1 MKKVRIPVRTRKVR
15 AFTGVPRV
23 DREPGDPCVPEGTGW
38 PLHPSERCDLYHRV
52 RFFPPDVQRWRG
64 LLVNSASEDRT
75 VFSAISPEESVE
87 QIRERIDAGIA
98 HLRELA
104 RILAL
109 IHGTPRLG
117 NKQDPV
123 DELVYIIL
131 ARKTPE
137 KAYTDTFD
145 ALKQRFERWEDL
157 LEVSDPV
164 IAKIINS
171 GGLPGKKTKCLRGA
185 LGMLRDT
192 FGSCTLEPLREW
204 PDDRV
209 EEFLC
214 SLPEVSRKSAYCVM
228 MYALGRKVFPVDAHV
243 GRVLARVG
251 PYRET
256 GLSLEGLDH
265 KQLQV
270 VLAGLIPPDL
280 RYSLHV
286 NLLTHGRKVCR
297 TPRPLCGSCEIRN
310 LCRTFRASEAR
321 RVEALEAPVVVDLF
335 CGAGGLSGGFRRA
348 GFRVALALDND
359 PMSLRTY
366 WLNHPELSDER
377 ILCRD
382 VRELRP
388 GELRRR
394 LQKRRV
400 DVLIGAPPC
409 QGFSMAGHRSKSG
422 RTGYKL
428 VTDERN
434 YLFEYFVKA
443 AMELRPRLLVMENV
457 PGMQSARQEKG
468 SFLQMAAQLLE
479 QAAGFKT
486 AVWRL
491 NASAFGVPQDR
502 IRYFLVGTREGHLP
516 VSPEGEYRD
525 HLQEDYDLDALEP
538 VKLGEAIF
546 DLPPLAAGTGEALA
560 TWDPDTHT
568 GDIRLRRY
576 LAKFG
581 LLRSSRLLYNHT
593 VRYHNP
599 RDLEL
604 YSILQPGEDSVDAI
618 DVHGRSDLM
627 RYRSDI
633 FDDKYHRLRNDRP
646 SKTIVSHLAKDG
658 NGYIHPSQVRSISVR
673 EAARLQSFDDS
684 HAFCGSPSDQWV
696 QVGNAVPPVLAEA
709 IARSFLRVLKR

>member
-1 MKKVRIPVRTRKVR
+1 MRKLQSPVKAPKMR
-15 AFTGVPRV
+15 ASSAVPQV
-23 DREPGDPCVPEGTGW
+23 DTTPPPDGTSW
-38 PLHPSERCDLYHRV
+38 PAHPSERCDLYHRV
-52 RFFPPDVQRWRG
+52 RFYPPDVQQWRG
-64 LLVNSASEDRT
+64 LLVDR
-75 VFSAISPEESVE
+75 VREERSLFPAVSRDEAVE
-87 QIRERIDAGIA
+87 QIRERVDAGIT
-98 HLRELA
+98 HIRELA

-137 KAYTDTFD
+137 KAYMSAFD
-145 ALKQRFERWEDL
+145 ALKQRFKRWEDL
-157 LEVSDPV
+157 LEVPDS
-164 IAKIINS
+164 IISRLIHS
-171 GGLPGKKTKCLRGA
+171 GGLPLKKTKSLRGA

-214 SLPEVSRKSAYCVM
+214 ALPEVSRKSAYCVM

-243 GRVLARVG
+243 GRVLARIG
-251 PYRET
+251 PYREL
-256 GLSLEGLDH
+256 GLSLDGLDH
-265 KQLQV
+265 KKLQA
-270 VLAGLIPPDL
+270 VLADLMPPAL

-286 NLLTHGRKVCR
+286 NLLTHGRKVCL

-310 LCRTFRASEAR
+310 FCSTFRASEVQ
-321 RVEALEAPVVVDLF
+321 RVEALDAPVVVDLF
-335 CGAGGLSGGFRRA
+335 CGAGGLSEGFRRA

-359 PMSLRTY
+359 AVALKTY
-366 WLNHPELSDER
+366 WLNHPEVPDDR

-382 VRELRP
+382 VTELRP

-394 LQKRRV
+394 MGKRRV

-409 QGFSMAGHRSKSG
+409 QGFSLAGHRSKSG
-422 RTGYKL
+422 KTGYHEAR
-428 VTDERN
+428 DERN

-443 AMELRPRLLVMENV
+443 AMELQPRLLVMENV

-468 SFLQMAAQLLE
+468 SFLEMAAQLLE
-479 QAAGFKT
+479 QAGGFRTK
-486 AVWRL
+486 VWRL
-491 NASAFGVPQDR
+491 NASAYGVPQDR
-502 IRYFLVGTREGHLP
+502 IRCFLVAARVGNLP
-516 VSPEGEYRD
+516 VVPEGEYRD
-525 HLQEDYDLDALEP
+525 HLQADYDLDALDP

-546 DLPPLAAGTGEALA
+546 DLPHREAGTGEAIEA
-560 TWDPDTHT
+560 WNPEASAGDP
-568 GDIRLRRY
+568 GLRRY
-576 LAKFG
+576 LSKFG
-581 LLRSSRLLYNHT
+581 LLRPSRLLFNHT
-593 VRYHNP
+593 IRYHNP

-604 YSILQPGEDSVDAI
+604 YSILRPGEDSVDAL
-618 DVHGRSDLM
+618 DVHGRGDLM
-627 RYRSDI
+627 RYRTDV
-633 FDDKYHRLRNDRP
+633 FDDKYNRLRADRP

-658 NGYIHPSQVRSISVR
+658 NGYIHPTQVRSISVR

-696 QVGNAVPPVLAEA
+696 QLGNAVPPVLGEA
-709 IARSFLRVLKR
+709 IARSFLRVLKK